1 MPSLFN
7 CPSCGKQC
15 WNLKPY
21 LDKETAEAIYGCS
34 EFLVEGKYCPHCG
47 KYLPSY
53 APPAEVYQKR
63 LKEEKDGK

>member
-21 LDKETAEAIYGCS
+21 IDKETAEAIYGCS
-34 EFLVEGKYCPHCG
+34 VFLVDGKFCPHCG
-47 KYLPSY
+47 KLSPY
-53 APPAEVYQKR
+53 AVDATVYQKR
-63 LKEEKDGK
+63 LSEEK